1 VTASSGVLARW
12 CAGFTGAV
20 GLAILAG
27 WTFEVGS
34 LRNGVVGDVAVNL
47 IGAIVLVLA
56 AVSIWASSREEA
68 APFIRRLGLACGAA
82 VVVIALIR
90 LAVPIAGLSPAAI
103 EVVSG
108 TRWGKGLGSAAP
120 KPVTGG
126 SAILYVMLG
135 AGLLLITARRDG
147 WRMLARSI
155 GLFLGLIGALALF
168 IALARRADGA
178 DDGTTSGLIFVVAF
192 LAMAIGLIVT
202 GPTKPTHDPD
212 DAGGLALRRRV
223 NLAIAVA
230 VSIIFLT
237 GGVTIWSTS
246 RSQSADRQREAS
258 WLRRTQLSFL
268 LSSLQDASLGETELL
283 VTGNKPSLRRY
294 QTALDTLPAVFRRT
308 VELFDQSAPQRR
320 WLDSLRPEAE
330 KTIELHR
337 DAFRLNQEGRGI
349 EALALVRSGRAQAGG
364 DEVRRRI
371 ELIIAAEDSLGAR
384 LKAVVRR
391 DSGISITAGLLAA
404 LLAVCFLLLAGLAI
418 NADLRKRAEA
428 ETALRQNEARL
439 AQIVDLMPA
448 MVFLKEPAEHRFV
461 RLNRAGEQIL
471 GRSRESML
479 GKTVFELFPKEIA
492 EGYAAEDRAVLGS
505 QEVLD
510 IPEETVYTED
520 MGTRILHTKKIA
532 VRDEHGRALFLLGVS
547 EDITERKQLEEERDR
562 FFTLSL
568 DMLCIARSDGYF
580 KRLNPAFTQTL
591 GWSIEEMLARPFLDF
606 VHPDDRPATL
616 REVERQTVAGEE
628 VLHFENRYLHKNGS
642 WRTLSWKSVPHQGG
656 FMYATARD
664 VTELRE
670 AEAVLRQSKE
680 AAESANRAKSDFLAK
695 MSHELRTPL
704 NSIIGF
710 SEILEDESAGALNE
724 KQRRYVGNVLLSG
737 RNLLQLI
744 NDILDL
750 AKVEAGRMELS
761 ISDFDPRAALEQVR
775 TILTAL
781 ADKKGLTVQ
790 VSAPDGLPPLSA
802 DQPKFKQIMYNLV
815 GNAIKFTGDGGRV
828 DIGARVVHPSGN
840 GSGVELLEV
849 SVADT
854 GIGISAADLQRIFG
868 EFEQVASDVGRSQEG
883 TGLGLALT
891 RKLVELHGGRVWV
904 ESELGRGSVFR
915 FTIPY
920 PGRRAKVVAP
930 ARVEAEAP
938 ITPGG
943 PLILII
949 DNDPGARDLI
959 DVFLEESGY
968 STAWAENGADA
979 VRLAQSL
986 SPAAITLDILL
997 PDRDGLLILAQ
1008 LKSNP
1013 VTRNI
1018 PVVVVS
1024 VTDRREL
1031 GFSLGA
1037 TDWLVKPVNRA
1048 ALGAALERM
1057 VPPRGP
1063 AGKPTILVVDDE
1075 VPTLEYLTELIQG
1088 RGFEVACASGG
1099 RAGVDIALDTQPDLI
1114 LLDLM
1119 MPDLNGFDV
1128 VSILRAHPKG
1138 EHIPIVILTA
1148 KDLTVEDAE
1157 RLRHSVQAVIPKGGK
1172 ERLLAELA
1180 RICPAA
1186 ALAGDLP
1193 AKDRP

>member
-1 VTASSGVLARW
+1 MVGV
-12 CAGFTGAV
+12 
-20 GLAILAG
+20 AILAG
-27 WTFEVGS
+27 WVSGVSS
-34 LRNGVVGDVAVNL
+34 LRSGLTGGVAVNP
-47 IGAIVLVLA
+47 IGAIILVFA
-56 AVSIWASSREEA
+56 AVSIWVSSREEA
-68 APFIRRLGLACGAA
+68 SPFTRRLGLACGAA
-82 VVVIALIR
+82 VLLIAVTR
-90 LAVPIAGLSPAAI
+90 LAVPIVGLSPAAVEI
-103 EVVSG
+103 VSG
-108 TRWGKGLGSAAP
+108 THWGKALGAAAP
-120 KPVTGG
+120 KPLTGG

-135 AGLLLITARRDG
+135 AGLLLVTGRRDG

-155 GLFLGLIGALALF
+155 GLFLALIGALVLF
-168 IALARRADGA
+168 TALARLADGA
-178 DDGTTSGLIFVVAF
+178 VDGTTTSLLVVLAF
-192 LAMAIGLIVT
+192 MAMAIGLIVT
-202 GPTKPTHDPD
+202 GPTKATPRLD

-223 NLAIAVA
+223 NVAIAVA
-230 VSIIFLT
+230 VSILFLT

-246 RSQSADRQREAS
+246 RSQSADRERQAS

-268 LSSLQDASLGETELL
+268 LKSLLDASHGEAQLL
-283 VTGNKPSLRRY
+283 QPAKAPSLARY
-294 QTALDTLPAVFRRT
+294 RTALDTLPAVFRRT
-308 VELFDQSAPQRR
+308 VELFGESAARRR

-330 KTIELHR
+330 KTIRLHR
-337 DAFRLNQEGRGI
+337 DVFRLDQEGRRD
-349 EALALVRSGRAQAGG
+349 EALAIVRLGRAKAAG
-364 DEVRRRI
+364 DEARRRI
-371 ELIIAAEDSLGAR
+371 ELIIAAEDSLAAR
-384 LKAVVRR
+384 LEAVARR
-391 DSGISITAGLLAA
+391 DGRISLSTGLLAA
-404 LLAVCFLLLAGLAI
+404 LLAVCFLILAGFAI
-418 NADLRKRAEA
+418 NADLRKRGEAEA
-428 ETALRQNEARL
+428 ALQQNEARL

-448 MVFLKEPAEHRFV
+448 MVFLKEPTELRFV
-461 RLNRAGEQIL
+461 RLNRAGEKVL

-492 EGYAAEDRAVLGS
+492 ESYAAEDRAVLGS

-510 IPEETVYTED
+510 IPEEIVHTDNNGRRV
-520 MGTRILHTKKIA
+520 LHTKKVA
-532 VRDEHGRALFLLGVS
+532 VRDERGRALFLLGVS

-580 KRLNPAFTQTL
+580 KRLNPAFAQTL
-591 GWSIEEMLARPFLDF
+591 GWSMEEMLTRPFLDF
-606 VHPDDRPATL
+606 VHPDDRAATL
-616 REVERQTVAGEE
+616 REVERQTVTGEE
-628 VLHFENRYLHKNGS
+628 VLHFENRYQHKNGS
-642 WRTLSWKSVPHQGG
+642 WRTLSWKSVPYPGG
-656 FMYATARD
+656 LMYATARD

-680 AAESANRAKSDFLAK
+680 AAESANHAKSDFLAK

-710 SEILEDESAGALNE
+710 SEILEDESAGPLND

-775 TILTAL
+775 TIVTAL

-790 VSAPDGLPPLSA
+790 VSAPDDLPPLSA

-828 DIGARVVHPSGN
+828 DIGARVVRPSGN
-840 GSGVELLEV
+840 GSGAEWLEV

-854 GIGISAADLQRIFG
+854 GIGISAADLHRIFG

-891 RKLVELHGGRVWV
+891 RKLVELHGGRLWV
-904 ESELGRGSVFR
+904 ESEVGRGSVFR

-920 PGRRAKVVAP
+920 PGRRAQAVAP
-930 ARVEAEAP
+930 APIEAD
-938 ITPGG
+938 TPVTSGG

-959 DVFLEESGY
+959 AVFLQESGY
-968 STAWAENGADA
+968 STAWADNGADA

-986 SPAAITLDILL
+986 TPAAITLDILL

-1013 VTRNI
+1013 MTRNI

-1037 TDWLVKPVNRA
+1037 ADWLVKPVSRA

-1057 VPPRGP
+1057 VPQPGP
-1063 AGKPTILVVDDE
+1063 AGRPTILVVDDE
-1075 VPTLEYLTELIQG
+1075 VPTLEYLTELIEGQG
-1088 RGFEVACASGG
+1088 FDVTCASGG

-1128 VSILRAHPKG
+1128 VSALRAHPRG
-1138 EHIPIVILTA
+1138 EHIPILILTA

-1186 ALAGDLP
+1186 AMAAGLP
-1193 AKDRP
+1193 PGGRQ